1 MARIGPDRPKRLRSR
16 MTSGSTGASGSV
28 RPTFRLEFFG
38 GPALWRGRES
48 VRISPLQGCLL
59 AVVFTSGAKRIP
71 RAPVQSLLWE
81 SGPDRRVIR
90 HRLSQLVYTLKQR
103 SGVRF
108 VELDGEYIVVNR
120 SEVSCDLDDLDRF
133 MKSRQFDLAH
143 ELLEPGILSALTSK
157 RTAALSDWLSD
168 RKEEQRARLS
178 TQVRA
183 FLDGVDPAFDGPV
196 VRDAEALLS
205 YLDPVAEDDPRRV
218 VRASGRGDRVRE
230 AQHAY
235 RGLAERVAPESRDWE
250 PTPDPEELVH
260 QLLADTSHERG
271 DGSRKEP
278 RRPAPRFVGR
288 TTEAIELVRAIMR
301 PQSEPGWKTIALVG
315 DEGSGKTHLA
325 DGALMRTRFKRN
337 LELRGSATELE
348 SRILLNPLIDPLNK
362 EWIEPFLRKVP
373 DPWRATLLT
382 LFPRFWE
389 EGIHPA
395 GAHYL
400 NTDHPSRRICEAL
413 LELFKVMAQSRNTIL
428 FLDNF
433 HWTDEAT
440 LTVLDFVIRRWG
452 EEPFTL
458 FVAYRPEEW
467 RQTAIAQETDI
478 LSFDPNATV
487 IELDPLDDESA
498 QQLLELL
505 PGRRLTTAATDRI
518 VDLAGGN
525 PRFLIDLQAIWPAE
539 TAWPLYREQLTVPAS
554 VHRALDRRMRG
565 LSSDATAVASC
576 LSTFGNPA
584 TLSELV
590 RLTDIPRARCVD
602 ALDELQ
608 TRGLVEW
615 SDQVVA
621 FRNRIFGTAIHAALS
636 AARRSLLHTRV
647 AELLRH
653 SSSGRI
659 PADRIAL
666 HYYWAGRHDIAYAY
680 AMEAV
685 RGAAPADV
693 DKQVL
698 YLTLTYDTSEGVRR
712 RIAALQLA
720 RTSHRC
726 RQFAPALKYAE
737 DLLDAHEK
745 LGEAEVGELRLIA
758 ANARHRLGRTR
769 TASTLVG
776 FSDIE
781 QMALGRARERLRAA
795 ILDTTVQLLDRADD
809 REALLDHQ
817 ARIGKLE
824 PMSHPAARSRILSTL
839 SAVASRGDPNAGV
852 RLGRQAVEAARE
864 SALPDE
870 IAVAL
875 LRLVVAL
882 ANAGRLGTEDGWN
895 TLKEARKAHDAAG
908 NTGELVPALLHLT
921 EWQTMTGDH
930 ETAEATLAEA
940 TALLTHMDCPETKAF
955 EAVVRG
961 TLAIANGHLDAASS
975 TLQEG
980 LDIVSGAAQ
989 GNLSGPPIVKR
1000 IVLALAGLEGNLL
1013 LELGKFRLASAAAQR
1028 TPLPETLEDVPLGLI
1043 QFHSRLT
1050 SRKGDG
1056 RDALSILMRA
1066 IQDNDCKRPM
1076 VWLQLALEVVRLA
1089 RRIGTP
1095 DPAMAAR
1102 ARATATELGLAGI
1115 AHEFTPF
1122 CPPDDGPTRR
1132 GVTRRLRKG
1141 AVAT

>member
-1 MARIGPDRPKRLRSR
+1 MARIGPDRPKWLRSE

-28 RPTFRLEFFG
+28 RPTLRLELFG
-38 GPALWRGRES
+38 GPALWRGQES

-59 AVVFTSGAKRIP
+59 AVVFTSGTKRIP
-71 RAPVQSLLWE
+71 RALVQSLLWE
-81 SGPDRRVIR
+81 PGPDRAIR
-90 HRLSQLVYTLKQR
+90 HRLSQLIYTLKQR
-103 SGVRF
+103 CGVSL
-108 VELDGEYIVVNR
+108 VELDGEYIIVNR
-120 SEVSCDLDDLDRF
+120 SAVSCDLDDLDRF
-133 MKSRQFDLAH
+133 MKSRQFGLAH

-157 RTAALSDWLSD
+157 RTATLSDWLND
-168 RKEEQRARLS
+168 RKEGQRARLS
-178 TQVRA
+178 TEVLA

-196 VRDAEALLS
+196 VRDAEVLLS
-205 YLDPVAEDDPRRV
+205 YLDPVTEDDPRRV
-218 VRASGRGDRVRE
+218 VRASARGDRVRE
-230 AQHAY
+230 ARHAY
-235 RGLAERVAPESRDWE
+235 GGLAERVAPESRDWE
-250 PTPDPEELVH
+250 PTPGPEELVH
-260 QLLADTSHERG
+260 RLRADTSHERG
-271 DGSRKEP
+271 DRSRKEP
-278 RRPAPRFVGR
+278 RRPLPRFVGKA
-288 TTEAIELVRAIMR
+288 TEVVELVQTIIRS
-301 PQSEPGWKTIALVG
+301 QSEPGWKTIALVG

-325 DGALMRTRFKRN
+325 DGAIGRTRFKRK

-348 SRILLNPLIDPLNK
+348 SRILLNLLIDPLNK
-362 EWIEPFLRKVP
+362 EWIEPFIRKVP
-373 DPWRATLLT
+373 DPWRATLIT
-382 LFPRFWE
+382 LFPRLWE
-389 EGIHPA
+389 EGVHPA

-400 NTDHPSRRICEAL
+400 NTDYPSRRICEAL
-413 LELFKVMAQSRNTIL
+413 LELFKVMAKSGNTIL

-440 LTVLDFVIRRWG
+440 LTALEFLIRRWG

-458 FVAYRPEEW
+458 LVAYCPEEW
-467 RQTAIAQETDI
+467 RQTAIARKTDI

-498 QQLLELL
+498 RTLLELL
-505 PGRRLTTAATDRI
+505 PGRRLTKAATDRI

-565 LSSDATAVASC
+565 ISNDAKVVASC

-584 TLSELV
+584 TLPELV

-608 TRGLVEW
+608 ARGIVEW

-621 FRNRIFGTAIHAALS
+621 FRYRIYGTALHAALS
-636 AARRSLLHTRV
+636 SARRSLLHTRV

-653 SSSGRI
+653 SSGRI

-666 HYYWAGRHDIAYAY
+666 HYYWAGRHEIAYVY

-737 DLLDAHEK
+737 NLLDEHEK

-795 ILDTTVQLLDRADD
+795 ILDATVQLLDRADD
-809 REALLDHQ
+809 RETLLDHQ

-824 PMSHPAARSRILSTL
+824 PMSHPAARSRVLSTL
-839 SAVASRGDPNAGV
+839 SAIASRGDPNAGV

-895 TLKEARKAHDAAG
+895 TLQEARKAHDAAG

-940 TALLTHMDCPETKAF
+940 TILLTHMDCPETKAF

-961 TLAIANGHLDAASS
+961 TLAIANGHLDAAASA
-975 TLQEG
+975 LQEG
-980 LDIVSGAAQ
+980 LDIVTGAAQ

-1076 VWLQLALEVVRLA
+1076 VWLQLALEAVRLA

-1095 DPAMAAR
+1095 DPEMAAR

-1122 CPPDDGPTRR
+1122 CPPDDGPTKR
-1132 GVTRRLRKG
+1132 GVARRIRKD